1 MSIVIYC
8 RWNVNTKRQRT
19 RSPLPAKARA
29 GVIANTYLGVDEN
42 FFEVE
47 LGDMNAGATLEF
59 DYLEHRNYG
68 RCQHQLIDSPSK
80 CQA

>member
-1 MSIVIYC
+1 MAIVIYC

-19 RSPLPAKARA
+19 RSSAA
-29 GVIANTYLGVDEN
+29 GKSTVGVNANTYLGVDEN
-42 FFEVE
+42 SFEAE

-68 RCQHQLIDSPSK
+68 RCQHQLIDFPSK